1 MSIYEQIA
9 DLEAKKAA
17 AYGDFTTAQSA
28 LTALYAARDVYEA
41 MGTNTAVGGA
51 ISTVLKA
58 AGVSD
63 QQIQAVLAAASAQA
77 GPAPT
82 TAHLIG
88 PVNDR
93 PASA

>member
-1 MSIYEQIA
+1 MSIYTQIA

-41 MGTNTAVGGA
+41 MGTNTAVSGA
-51 ISTVLKA
+51 ISLILKT

-63 QQIQAVLAAASAQA
+63 QQIQAVLAAASSTAASA
-77 GPAPT
+77 GTAPA
-82 TAHLIG
+82 TAH
-88 PVNDR
+88 
-93 PASA
+93 